1 MKIVKERKLYFL
13 LRFPLQFFNPLLQNF
28 IFSPQFYY
36 FPSSSSFYYIYFP
49 STTTSTPHRPYID
62 LTSTLHR
69 PYIDPT
75 LTLHRSHIDPTLNVF
90 FFQHCFVNSETIYHH
105 HHICIVYPP
114 PPPPPP
120 HRSLGVFT
128 AELIC
133 IQRRAC

>member
-28 IFSPQFYY
+28 IFSLLLFILL
-36 FPSSSSFYYIYFP
+36 YIF
-49 STTTSTPHRPYID
+49 SIHDHIHSTSTLHRPHID
-62 LTSTLHR
+62 PTSTLHR